1 MVSADM
7 SKKLERI
14 SSTLGSLLRVRG
26 LSSRLKEYRI
36 FSQWDEIVGE
46 TIALHAQPLSVR
58 RGKLTV
64 LVDSSTWHHHLSQL
78 RPELLEKINRSMGK
92 EGIDGIVFKIG
103 GLEPRHVAGRADT
116 ATPAI
121 LTSEESR
128 RIEEYVRSLKDED
141 LRQAAVRLI
150 GKDMLSKRTRR

>member
-14 SSTLGSLLRVRG
+14 SSTLGSLLRARG
-26 LSSRLKEYRI
+26 LSSRLNEYRI
-36 FSQWDEIVGE
+36 FGQWDSIVGK

-58 RGKLTV
+58 RKKLTV

-78 RPELLEKINRSMGK
+78 RPELLEKINRILGK

-103 GLEPRHVAGRADT
+103 GLEPRHSTGSADAG
-116 ATPAI
+116 TPAV

-141 LRQAAVRLI
+141 LRQAAIRLI
-150 GKDMLSKRTRR
+150 EKDMLYRKTRR